1 MERRGASALGVQPL
15 AESMG
20 ENLGLRATAKGGV
33 RGGGGGLGPTG
44 PGRFEREGVPAG
56 KQDLGLNAIE
66 KGQ

>member
-1 MERRGASALGVQPL
+1 
-15 AESMG
+15 MG

>member
-1 MERRGASALGVQPL
+1 MGAATGGEYGGEPGV
-15 AESMG
+15 
-20 ENLGLRATAKGGV
+20 RATAKGGV
-33 RGGGGGLGPTG
+33 RGGGGGPGPTG